1 MKVYFYG
8 DSFTSGYR
16 LTEEFLD
23 CYPQQPIKHWTGELV
38 EKLTGKEGNGIN
50 YALSG
55 NCNYQ
60 ILLKLSSTYT
70 QFEPGDY
77 VIIGLSDPARQI
89 TFTDKDIMPL
99 FGNDKETLSQTVK
112 NRVKEVDGLETD
124 VAKYTLLYSTL
135 VKGPQRPFFNHV
147 YVKIFKMFTQ
157 LLRDKGIK
165 VVVWD
170 WDLWE
175 YFETISKAT
184 DNECIEKHWSYK
196 GSWDFYE
203 FLHRNIHK
211 KYINKDTYL
220 EYITSK
226 K

>member
-16 LTEEFLD
+16 LTHEFLD
-23 CYPQQPIKHWTGELV
+23 CYPQQEFRHWTAFLNEHITGV
-38 EKLTGKEGNGIN
+38 EEEGTN
-50 YALSG
+50 YASSG
-55 NCNYQ
+55 NCNEQ
-60 ILLKLSSTYT
+60 ILLKLSQTFT
-70 QFEPGDY
+70 QLKAGDY

-89 TFTDKDIMPL
+89 TFSDKDIIPL

-135 VKGPQRPFFNHV
+135 VKGPQSAFFNHY
-147 YVKIFKMFTQ
+147 YVRVFKMFVK
-157 LLRDKGIK
+157 LLREQG
-165 VVVWD
+165 VFAVVWD
-170 WDLWE
+170 SSLWP

-184 DNECIEKHWSYK
+184 DNECEELHWSYK
-196 GSWDFYE
+196 GSWNFYE
-203 FLHRNIHK
+203 FIKNNLHNE
-211 KYINKDTYL
+211 YLNKDSYL
-220 EYITSK
+220 EHILNK